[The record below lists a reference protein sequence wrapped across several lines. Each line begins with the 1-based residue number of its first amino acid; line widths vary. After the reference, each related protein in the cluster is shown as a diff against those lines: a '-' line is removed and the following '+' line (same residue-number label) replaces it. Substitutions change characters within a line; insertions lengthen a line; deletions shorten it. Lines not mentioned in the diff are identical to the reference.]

1 LSGAY
6 ISSFRRRKKIVGN
19 YSNNPQAALEDAVQK
34 GYTNI
39 RFQQGKPILDR
50 ELNLAADLAA
60 PQRLF
65 QKYLGNGTPEGSDG
79 FRVDTVDL
87 AAGDFQIKA
96 GRFLVNGYEAV
107 LDADTTY
114 KNQPHDE
121 HVAPLS
127 QTDASFIFLRVFTVE
142 VNDTEDADL
151 HNSGDIG
158 FETTLRERVEWEV
171 LVTTDPN
178 LEGRDLCLLATVSI
192 LSVSDLATSS
202 SSADQAQVPPAGE
215 SDSISVTP
223 PAPRDSVFFILKD
236 ERVRGLSLAKVRADL
251 DRLMN
256 PERTELADAIVSTS
270 KLQSLAVTSDKLGN
284 ASVGFVKLATQPLFN
299 LITTIFPG
307 GTIFVL
313 VATRDQIASPNFYI
327 LVNVQ
332 TSRFTNFFSEVSWTE
347 GLINGDRY
355 VIITNTSAFEFATV
369 SVQSL
374 KLLNVG
380 F

>member
-1 LSGAY
+1 M
-6 ISSFRRRKKIVGN
+6 GN
-19 YSNNPQAALEDAVQK
+19 YSNDPQVALEDAVQK
-34 GYTNI
+34 GYTNV

-79 FRVDTVDL
+79 FRVDNVDL
-87 AAGDFQIKA
+87 VAGDFNIKA

-107 LDADTTY
+107 LDANTTY
-114 KNQPHDE
+114 QNQPHNE

-127 QTDASFIFLRVFTVE
+127 QTDASLIFLRVFTVE

-178 LEGRDLCLLATVSI
+178 LEGPDLCLLATVSI
-192 LSVSDLATSS
+192 PPPSDLATRP
-202 SSADQAQVPPAGE
+202 ADPGPARVPPAAASG
-215 SDSISVTP
+215 SISMTP
-223 PAPRDSVFFILKD
+223 PAPRNSVFFILKD

-256 PERTELADAIVSTS
+256 PERTELADAIVTTP
-270 KLQSLAVTSDKLGN
+270 KIQSLAVTADQLGN
-284 ASVGFVKLATQPLFN
+284 STVGFVKLRTESLIN
-299 LITTIFPG
+299 LVTTVAANGSLGVVVAFKNSLTPN
-307 GTIFVL
+307 TYVL
-313 VATRDQIASPNFYI
+313 LDIRCENSG
-327 LVNVQ
+327 
-332 TSRFTNFFSEVSWTE
+332 VSWTE
-347 GLINGDRY
+347 KVVTGNRFVTL
-355 VIITNTSAFEFATV
+355 TNTSPIADATV
-369 SVQSL
+369 SIKSV
-374 KLLNVG
+374 KLLA

>member
-6 ISSFRRRKKIVGN
+6 ISSFRRKKTVGN
-19 YSNNPQAALEDAVQK
+19 YSKNPQATLDDAVQK
-34 GYTNI
+34 GYTSV

-79 FRVDTVDL
+79 FRIDNVDL
-87 AAGDFQIKA
+87 DAGDFTIKA
-96 GRFLVNGYEAV
+96 GRFLVNGYEAA
-107 LDADTTY
+107 LDEDTTY

-142 VNDTEDADL
+142 VNDAEDADL

-178 LEGRDLCLLATVSI
+178 LGGPDLCLLATVTI
-192 LSVSDLATSS
+192 PPPSDLATPSTP
-202 SSADQAQVPPAGE
+202 AGPAKVPPAPTPN
-215 SDSISVTP
+215 SVSAAP

-256 PERTELADAIVSTS
+256 PERTALADFSISTS

-284 ASVGFVKLATQPLFN
+284 SSVGYVKLATQSLFN
-299 LITTIFPG
+299 LITTISPTE
-307 GTIFVL
+307 TIFVL
-313 VATRDQIASPNFYI
+313 VATRDQVEPPNFYI

-332 TSRFTNFFSEVSWTE
+332 TSITDILGEVRWTE
-347 GLINGDRY
+347 GIVSGDRY
-355 VIITNTSAFEFATV
+355 VIITNNSNFQFVTV
-369 SVQSL
+369 RVQSV

>member
-6 ISSFRRRKKIVGN
+6 ISSFRRRKKTVGN
-19 YSNNPQAALEDAVQK
+19 YSNDPQAAFEDAVQK
-34 GYTNI
+34 NYTNV

-79 FRVDTVDL
+79 FRIDNVDL
-87 AAGDFQIKA
+87 VAGDFTIKA

-114 KNQPHDE
+114 KEQPHNE
-121 HVAPLS
+121 RVAPLS
-127 QTDASFIFLRVFTVE
+127 QTDASLIHLRVFTVE

-178 LEGRDLCLLATVSI
+178 LEGPDLCLLAIVSI
-192 LSVSDLATSS
+192 PPVSDLATSS
-202 SSADQAQVPPAGE
+202 TSNGPARVPPAGE

-256 PERTELADAIVSTS
+256 PERTELADFSISTS

-284 ASVGFVKLATQPLFN
+284 ASVGFVKIGTENLFN
-299 LITTIFPG
+299 LGVTVF
-307 GTIFVL
+307 FSNVLVL
-313 VATRDQIASPNFYI
+313 VATRAQLLSPNSFI
-327 LVNVQ
+327 FVNVV
-332 TSRFTNFFSEVSWTE
+332 TNSSSDVSWTDRI
-347 GLINGDRY
+347 INGDRY
-355 VIITNTSAFEFATV
+355 VEITNNEVFLFPTV
-369 SVQSL
+369 FVRSFRI
-374 KLLNVG
+374 LNVG

>member
-6 ISSFRRRKKIVGN
+6 ISSFRRRKKTVGN
-19 YSNNPQAALEDAVQK
+19 YSNDPQAALQDAIQK
-34 GYTNI
+34 SYASV

-79 FRVDTVDL
+79 FRIDNVDL
-87 AAGDFQIKA
+87 VAGDFTIKA

-107 LDADTTY
+107 LDEDTTY
-114 KNQPHDE
+114 KEQPHNE

-127 QTDASFIFLRVFTVE
+127 QTDASLIFLRVFTVE

-178 LEGRDLCLLATVSI
+178 LEGPDLCLLATVSI
-192 LSVSDLATSS
+192 PPVSDLATSS
-202 SSADQAQVPPAGE
+202 TSTGPAPVPPVAA

-256 PERTELADAIVSTS
+256 PERTELADFSISTS

-284 ASVGFVKLATQPLFN
+284 ASVGFVKLATESLFN
-299 LITTIFPG
+299 LITTISPT

-313 VATRDQIASPNFYI
+313 VATRNQVEPPNFYI

-332 TSRFTNFFSEVSWTE
+332 TSIADFLSEVSWTE
-347 GLINGDRY
+347 GIVSGDRY
-355 VIITNTSAFEFATV
+355 VIITNNSNFQFATV
-369 SVQSL
+369 RVQSV

>member
-1 LSGAY
+1 
-6 ISSFRRRKKIVGN
+6 VGN
-19 YSNNPQAALEDAVQK
+19 YSNDPQAALEDAVQK
-34 GYTNI
+34 GYTNV

-79 FRVDTVDL
+79 FRVDNVDL
-87 AAGDFQIKA
+87 GAGDFQIKA

-107 LDADTTY
+107 LDEDTTY
-114 KNQPHDE
+114 QNQPHDE

-127 QTDASFIFLRVFTVE
+127 QTDLSFIFLRVFTVE

-151 HNSGDIG
+151 HNSRDIG

-178 LEGRDLCLLATVSI
+178 LEGPDLCLLATISI
-192 LSVSDLATSS
+192 PPVSDLATP
-202 SSADQAQVPPAGE
+202 SASARPARVPPTAAPG
-215 SDSISVTP
+215 SVSVSP
-223 PAPRDSVFFILKD
+223 PTPRDSVFFILKD

-256 PERTELADAIVSTS
+256 PGRTELADFSVSTS

-284 ASVGFVKLATQPLFN
+284 ASVGFVKLGTENLFN
-299 LITTIFPG
+299 LGVTVF
-307 GTIFVL
+307 FNSVLVL
-313 VATRDQIASPNFYI
+313 VATRAQLLTPNSFI
-327 LVNVQ
+327 FVNVL
-332 TSRFTNFFSEVSWTE
+332 TNSSSDVSWTDRI
-347 GLINGDRY
+347 INGDRY
-355 VIITNTSAFEFATV
+355 VEITSNQVFLFPTV
-369 SVQSL
+369 FVRSFRI
-374 KLLNVG
+374 LNVG

>member
-6 ISSFRRRKKIVGN
+6 ISSFRRRKKNVGN
-19 YSNNPQAALEDAVQK
+19 YSNDPQATLEDAVQK
-34 GYTNI
+34 GYTNV

-50 ELNLAADLAA
+50 ELNLASDLAA

-79 FRVDTVDL
+79 FRIDNVDL
-87 AAGDFQIKA
+87 DAGDFNIKA
-96 GRFLVNGYEAV
+96 GRFLVNGYETV

-114 KNQPHDE
+114 QNQPHNE

-127 QTDASFIFLRVFTVE
+127 QTDASLIFLRVFTVE

-158 FETTLRERVEWEV
+158 FETTLRVRVEWEV

-178 LEGRDLCLLATVSI
+178 LEGPDLCLLATVAV
-192 LSVSDLATSS
+192 LPTPGSDLATSS
-202 SSADQAQVPPAGE
+202 TSAGPAQVPPAAVP
-215 SDSISVTP
+215 DSISVTP
-223 PAPRDSVFFILKD
+223 PDPLRPVLSMLKD

-256 PERTELADAIVSTS
+256 PERTELADAIVTTP
-270 KLQSLAVTSDKLGN
+270 KIQSLAVTADQLGN
-284 ASVGFVKLATQPLFN
+284 STVGFVKLRTESLIN
-299 LITTIFPG
+299 LVTTVAANGSLGVVVAFKNSLTPN
-307 GTIFVL
+307 TYVL
-313 VATRDQIASPNFYI
+313 LDIRCENSG
-327 LVNVQ
+327 
-332 TSRFTNFFSEVSWTE
+332 VSWTE
-347 GLINGDRY
+347 KVVTGNRFVTL
-355 VIITNTSAFEFATV
+355 TNTSPIADATV
-369 SVQSL
+369 SIKSV
-374 KLLNVG
+374 KLLA